1 MSDPI
6 IVFEDFS
13 FRYKSQTTET
23 LKNINLV
30 INRGEKVLILG
41 PSGSGKSTIG
51 NCINGLIPFSYE
63 GEITGSCTVAGIRTT
78 EANIFALSKH
88 VGTVQQ
94 DSDAQFIALSAGE
107 DIAFSMENEAIPR
120 PEMLPRVEAA
130 ARTVGMEDF
139 LGEVPYDLSGGQK
152 QKVALAGVL
161 HNDEEILLFDEPLA
175 ALDPAMGM
183 TSVDLIDRIYREHN
197 KTVIIIEH
205 RLEDV
210 LYRHVDRVILVTD
223 GQIALDT
230 TPDELLRSDILSQV
244 GIREPLYL
252 SALKHAGVTFGKEDH
267 LADLETLNID
277 AYKDRLVS
285 HFNENAASLSEVT
298 VSEEE
303 LLNVQDVSFRY
314 GEEDVLKNIS
324 FKVHKGERICII
336 GKNGAGKSTMAKLL
350 CGIEKPRTGSI
361 TFRGEN
367 CLNYSIRDLGRLIG
381 YVMQNPNQMLV
392 KDMIRDEVSL
402 AMQLNGY
409 SEEDMEKNVETVL
422 RMCDLYSMR
431 NWPIGVLSYGQ
442 KKRVTIASILSLRPE
457 ILIVD
462 EPTAGQDYR
471 HYTEIMRFLEKL
483 NKEYGIAILFI
494 THDMHLAI
502 EYTDRAMVFT
512 DGELI
517 ADDYV
522 FRVLS
527 NPEIIKRANL
537 KQTSLV
543 SLAQMAGIEPEQ
555 FIHAFIEEERRIRDD
570 EQ

>member
-30 INRGEKVLILG
+30 IDRGEKVLILG

-230 TPDELLRSDILSQV
+230 TPDELLRADILSQV

-303 LLNVQDVSFRY
+303 LLNVRDVSFRY

-361 TFRGEN
+361 IFRGEN

-409 SEEDMEKNVETVL
+409 SEEDIEKNVETVL

-471 HYTEIMRFLEKL
+471 HYTEIMRFLENL

-543 SLAQMAGIEPEQ
+543 SLAQMTGIEPEQ